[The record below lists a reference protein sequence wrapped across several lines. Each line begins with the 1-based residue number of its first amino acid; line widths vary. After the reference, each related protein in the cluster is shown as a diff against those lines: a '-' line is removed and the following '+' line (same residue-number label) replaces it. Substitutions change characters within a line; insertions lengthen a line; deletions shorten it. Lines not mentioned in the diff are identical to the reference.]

1 MTLDHSSAFFYL
13 LIFSIAGMLVSRG
26 FKAGKKGIAAI
37 KFEAVYLGFY
47 CFLCGVLCSFAIT
60 NPNSDFANPIWMVL
74 MLVALFTGFSMRAVV
89 LFRMIKQLA
98 EPAAVEKK

>member
-1 MTLDHSSAFFYL
+1 MDHSSAFFYL
-13 LIFSIAGMLVSRG
+13 VIFSVAGMLLARG

-60 NPNSDFANPIWMVL
+60 NTNSDFAHPIWMVV
-74 MLVALFTGFSMRAVV
+74 MLVALFAGFSMRALV

-98 EPAAVEKK
+98 DAATPEKK